1 MQMTGRGR
9 LCRIA
14 VADWDDIPP
23 ATNPMPDPTQS
34 RSRVRRLVLLPILFG
49 LTSFTSTAAQNPPP
63 GTVFR
68 DCPTCPEMVVV
79 PAGTFIMGSPESE
92 EERGDSEGPQHRVT
106 IGTPFAV
113 GVYQVTFADWDA
125 CVSDGACGG
134 HRPEDDGWGRGSR
147 PVINVSWEDAQEYVR
162 WLSRETGEGYRLLT
176 EAEWEYAARAGTTT
190 ARYWG
195 ESESDQCRH
204 GNGADAEARPEYPD
218 RNASEFVACSDGYVR
233 TALVGLFE
241 PNPFGLY
248 DMLGNVFEW
257 TQDCWNDSYRG
268 APNDGSVWRSGDCSR
283 RVVRGGSWYD
293 RPRVLRSA
301 SRGALG
307 VGSRAFAFGFR
318 VARTLD

>member
-1 MQMTGRGR
+1 MTTHSSGNQSR
-9 LCRIA
+9 
-14 VADWDDIPP
+14 
-23 ATNPMPDPTQS
+23 MPHPTQS
-34 RSRVRRLVLLPILFG
+34 RSTATMLTLLPILLG
-49 LTSFTSTAAQNPPP
+49 QTLPGRSAIAQEV
-63 GTVFR
+63 GERFR
-68 DCPTCPEMVVV
+68 DCPSCPEMVVI

-113 GVYQVTFADWDA
+113 GVFQVTFADWDA
-125 CVSDGACGG
+125 CVSEGACGG
-134 HRPEDDGWGRGSR
+134 HRPEDEGWGRGSR

-204 GNGADAEARPEYPD
+204 GNGVDAEARPEYPD
-218 RNASEFVACSDGYVR
+218 RDASEFVACSDGYVR

-268 APNDGSVWRSGDCSR
+268 APNDGSVWRAGDCSR

-307 VGSRAFAFGFR
+307 VRGRLFAFGFR
-318 VARTLD
+318 VARTMD